1 MKRIRISSILLT
13 AGLAIGGVSCKSN
26 SDSLTSNPYEDNPYY
41 GPTGGASA
49 PASTGDYAV
58 VAPAAAPATNYTPPA
73 PAPAAPAY
81 TPPAAP
87 AYTPPAAPTNNYGG
101 TTSHV
106 VSKGDT
112 LYSLSRR
119 YGTSVASIQS
129 ANGLNNST
137 IVLGTSLNIP
147 RG

>member
-1 MKRIRISSILLT
+1 MKRISSILLT
-13 AGLAIGGVSCKSN
+13 AGLAIGGVSCQST

-41 GPTGGASA
+41 GPTGGTTSA
-49 PASTGDYAV
+49 ASTGDYAA
-58 VAPAAAPATNYTPPA
+58 VAPAAPATNYTPPA
-73 PAPAAPAY
+73 PAAPSY

-87 AYTPPAAPTNNYGG
+87 AYTPPAAPATNYGG
-101 TTSHV
+101 TSSHV

-112 LYSLSRR
+112 LYNLSKR
-119 YGTSVASIQS
+119 YGTSVAAIQS
-129 ANGLNNST
+129 ANGLSDTT